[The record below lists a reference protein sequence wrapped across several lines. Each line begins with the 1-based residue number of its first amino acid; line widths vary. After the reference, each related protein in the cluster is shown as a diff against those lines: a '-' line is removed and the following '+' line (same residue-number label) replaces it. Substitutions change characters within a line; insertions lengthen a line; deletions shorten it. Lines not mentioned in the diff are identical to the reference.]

1 MRDPSC
7 LIFTATLGLCL
18 VPTGHTTEE
27 SHAVDRIADETSLIQ
42 IRQQKMTT
50 RTAMG
55 KAECGYLIG
64 DVAGDPDTFYNNN
77 RKYHSR
83 GAEFSRSIIDVMA
96 EHPGED
102 GCCYFNAS
110 ANFMAPIEAE
120 EPDYVHLAGSSILR
134 QRAPEYAGLN
144 TGPRV
149 TFHIEG
155 ETPTSHIDSPDYAY
169 DDLYGY
175 SLGYLQGQGLDTS
188 KITNATAWEALAA
201 ESCAKIQQ
209 KYNFTKDELI
219 LNDLLD
225 ANMPIYAMSYCSAG
239 LELDETM
246 KVPYVTEKSEY
257 HSAQDCKQMTHRE
270 FARHHYLKCV
280 LSNTNAAASMAYLH
294 SRACLLEG
302 NRIGHFQECPFA
314 PEGMQGNGQ
323 NFQDST
329 RSKRA
334 ATTDIRRRRS
344 DTLGNLWDCVD
355 AYASGLEDIRRGL
368 ALFLRVHHTSLST
381 SQRNITFGV
390 GPSSAGTSS
399 VSRALCEMGFD
410 VAHNLQLGGE
420 DYFQWVKRHQ
430 CSEPPWTRE
439 GKCLNRLRAI
449 DYTSIP
455 EHIEVAMDQPI
466 ASSFIDLFQAF
477 PNARWLLGTRPAQD
491 WAKAQLTDHHG
502 LFVWGASPSF
512 MEMPCHASV
521 ASFAFETDELARMM
535 TLHDDLVR
543 CAVPPEKLF
552 EFSVF
557 NNTEGLAH
565 DLGKVMQMSNPPSKN
580 SPFPHVT
587 AESLTDNSPGS
598 TWAGRCQQNN
608 LSFFSKPFF
617 EKYMSC

>member
-144 TGPRV
+144 TGPLANYN
-149 TFHIEG
+149 FEG
-155 ETPTSHIDSPDYAY
+155 EKITSYIDARHYVY

-175 SLGYLQGQGLDTS
+175 SLGFLQGQGLDTS

-225 ANMPIYAMSYCSAG
+225 SNLPILAMSYCSTG
-239 LELDETM
+239 IPLPKYM
-246 KVPYVTEKSEY
+246 MVPYVTEKAEY
-257 HSAQDCKQMTHRE
+257 HSAQDCKVITRRE
-270 FARHHYLKCV
+270 FARHHYMKCV
-280 LSNTNAAASMAYLH
+280 LGHKNAGAEMSYSHA
-294 SRACLLEG
+294 RACLLDG
-302 NRIGHFQECPFA
+302 NRIGHFEECPLS
-314 PEGMQGNGQ
+314 PMGMTGGQ
-323 NFQDST
+323 
-329 RSKRA
+329 
-334 ATTDIRRRRS
+334 TD
-344 DTLGNLWDCVD
+344 LL
-355 AYASGLEDIRRGL
+355 LQP
-368 ALFLRVHHTSLST
+368 AL
-381 SQRNITFGV
+381 
-390 GPSSAGTSS
+390 
-399 VSRALCEMGFD
+399 
-410 VAHNLQLGGE
+410 
-420 DYFQWVKRHQ
+420 
-430 CSEPPWTRE
+430 
-439 GKCLNRLRAI
+439 
-449 DYTSIP
+449 
-455 EHIEVAMDQPI
+455 
-466 ASSFIDLFQAF
+466 DLMW
-477 PNARWLLGTRPAQD
+477 N
-491 WAKAQLTDHHG
+491 
-502 LFVWGASPSF
+502 
-512 MEMPCHASV
+512 
-521 ASFAFETDELARMM
+521 M
-535 TLHDDLVR
+535 TLQ
-543 CAVPPEKLF
+543 AK
-552 EFSVF
+552 
-557 NNTEGLAH
+557 GL
-565 DLGKVMQMSNPPSKN
+565 M
-580 SPFPHVT
+580 
-587 AESLTDNSPGS
+587 
-598 TWAGRCQQNN
+598 
-608 LSFFSKPFF
+608 
-617 EKYMSC
+617 